1 MTIRRYPNSLPAD
14 LRASYPYP
22 CPYPVPQLASVATAT
37 LPALPIWALPV
48 LEEEAVPV
56 VCKKPVSHEG
66 DGTRTSVR
74 PQILVVDDEIFNID
88 LIVSAFEEEY
98 EILSASSGE
107 EALQVAKRH
116 LPDLILLDVMMPRMD
131 GFDVC
136 ARLKQDDAT
145 RNIPVI
151 FITGLGDTSLETVG
165 LELGAMDF
173 ISKPINPAVVRARVN
188 NQIKLKLAL
197 EQLAAKAK
205 LEQSLREDVL
215 DALVLNSHGTQ
226 IH

>member
-1 MTIRRYPNSLPAD
+1 M
-14 LRASYPYP
+14 
-22 CPYPVPQLASVATAT
+22 
-37 LPALPIWALPV
+37 PV
-48 LEEEAVPV
+48 LEEEAAPV
-56 VCKKPVSHEG
+56 VHKRPVTMEG
-66 DGTRTSVR
+66 DGKMTRVR
-74 PQILVVDDEIFNID
+74 PQVLVVDDEAFNLD
-88 LIVSAFEEEY
+88 LIASAFEEEY
-98 EILSASSGE
+98 EVLSAASGE
-107 EALQVAKRH
+107 EALRVAKRH

-136 ARLKQDDAT
+136 LRLKDDDET

-188 NQIKLKLAL
+188 NQIKLKFAL
-197 EQLAAKAK
+197 EQLAAKATM
-205 LEQSLREDVL
+205 EQSLRQDVL
-215 DALVLNSHGTQ
+215 DALVLNSHGNQ